1 MSSLD
6 YLVKA
11 VKVDTQNPDDDK
23 TRRAIRARLQV
34 LLDSLTT
41 PEEAAAESAL
51 RRERLEAELASAAT
65 QLALAESVSSSE
77 GRLLSTAM
85 TACRRVAEH
94 PATLVLLAW
103 LWAAVLQALAVT
115 ERNMLG
121 TAMIQDAMAPGETL
135 RKTASSIDASE

>member
-11 VKVDTQNPDDDK
+11 VKVDPQNSEDEK

-41 PEEAAAESAL
+41 PEEAATESAL
-51 RRERLEAELASAAT
+51 RRDRLETELAGAAA
-65 QLALAESVSSSE
+65 QLALADPIATSVT
-77 GRLLSTAM
+77 LFSTAQ
-85 TACRRVAEH
+85 TALRAAVEH
-94 PATLVLLAW
+94 PVTLLLLAW

-121 TAMIQDAMAPGETL
+121 TAIIGEAL
-135 RKTASSIDASE
+135 VRRGESSKSTAG